1 MKMIVTKNDDGDFCV
16 VVPLHTLPI
25 VTDYEIQSIL
35 YSIVEKYGGT
45 IYDYDY
51 TIEDD

>member
-16 VVPLHTLPI
+16 IVPLDTIPI
-25 VTDYEIQSIL
+25 VTDCEIQSIL
-35 YSIVEKYGGT
+35 YSLAEKYGGT